1 MRAVL
6 QGGSRRL
13 QRQAPINPS
22 KEGGFPGQQCHAP
35 RTHPRGRA
43 WSWAAGATQRGC
55 RARPGLCSPA
65 GPAHPA
71 PGGCGRAQ
79 INPCSVPSQHPKQ
92 GEQSC
97 CQAASPGIQG
107 GSHATHHR
115 QGNSHHG
122 PLGCQ
127 MLLQAPDTLPASG
140 HGQPQ
145 VLCQGREDALR
156 AAQCHAVQHHSPA
169 PGQLVLREWECY
181 TRPAAPQAPTA
192 APQPWP
198 WHTPCSQAEHGS
210 DRLFSRSRGLQ
221 TRRGCRDGAPGRAP
235 AGTAGGSPSPAP
247 CPGAGRARPHAAPAW
262 PAGNRY
268 LHREQEGSGRDV
280 ALLGPHPN

>member
-1 MRAVL
+1 MGSAAAGGCQLGGLPAWLSSGLSGPGHWPTLKGEERRRMRAVL
-6 QGGSRRL
+6 QEGSRRL

-35 RTHPRGRA
+35 HTHPRGQA

-97 CQAASPGIQG
+97 CQAASPGNQG

-115 QGNSHHG
+115 QGTHTMG
-122 PLGCQ
+122 PW
-127 MLLQAPDTLPASG
+127 
-140 HGQPQ
+140 
-145 VLCQGREDALR
+145 
-156 AAQCHAVQHHSPA
+156 AV
-169 PGQLVLREWECY
+169 RC
-181 TRPAAPQAPTA
+181 
-192 APQPWP
+192 
-198 WHTPCSQAEHGS
+198 
-210 DRLFSRSRGLQ
+210 FSRLRIRSLPVA
-221 TRRGCRDGAPGRAP
+221 T
-235 AGTAGGSPSPAP
+235 GSPRCCAR
-247 CPGAGRARPHAAPAW
+247 AGKT
-262 PAGNRY
+262 
-268 LHREQEGSGRDV
+268 L
-280 ALLGPHPN
+280 